1 MLVMARPVA
10 GKALDNVALQPELT
24 AVHWDS

>member
-10 GKALDNVALQPELT
+10 DKALDNAVEQPELT